1 MVQVQTLPVCFTHFG
16 AVCASSRF
24 SRSAITQDG
33 QTVVVTM
40 WEDEV
45 RREGDRIVY
54 ESRYRPILKGK
65 SRRADTELIANLKWA
80 RDHCNGFVRVVVL
93 TAEDVTA
100 DQRKIRYC
108 YPDDSLIMRITE
120 FDPESRTFRAES
132 I

>member
-1 MVQVQTLPVCFTHFG
+1 MVQVQTLPECFTHFG
-16 AVCASSRF
+16 AVCASTRF
-24 SRSAITQDG
+24 SRSAVTQDG

-45 RREGDRIVY
+45 RREGDRVIY
-54 ESRYRPILKGK
+54 ESRYRPTLKGK

-80 RDHCNGFVRVVVL
+80 RDHCDGFVRVVVL

-100 DQRKIRYC
+100 DPRKIRYC
-108 YPDDSLIMRITE
+108 YPDDSLIMRITQ
-120 FDPESRTFRAES
+120 FDPESRMFRAES